1 MPRADVIA
9 DRIGKKKRLSEK
21 IKVGFI

>member
-9 DRIGKKKRLSEK
+9 DRVGKKRLSEK